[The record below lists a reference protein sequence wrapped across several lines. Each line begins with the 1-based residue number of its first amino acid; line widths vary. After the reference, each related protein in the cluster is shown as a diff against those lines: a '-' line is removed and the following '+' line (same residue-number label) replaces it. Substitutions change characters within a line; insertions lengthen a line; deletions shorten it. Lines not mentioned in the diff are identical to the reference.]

1 MSIPVDLAALA
12 ETLEGFGTGYLLTS
26 AQDQV
31 KAVSVTAR
39 VEDGVVVIPTSSRRS
54 AANLAAS
61 PVATLLFPPLRE
73 RGYSL
78 LVDGTAEAV
87 EEGFRF
93 VPMHAIL
100 HRPAADADEPIVV
113 PEGACGNDCKHL

>member
-12 ETLEGFGTGYLLTS
+12 DTLKDFGAGYLLTTAES
-26 AQDQV
+26 QI

-39 VEDGVVVIPTSSRRS
+39 VEGGVVVIPTSSRRS
-54 AANLAAS
+54 AANLVAS
-61 PVATLLFPPLRE
+61 PVATLLFPPLQE

-93 VPMHAIL
+93 APTHAIL

-113 PEGACGNDCKHL
+113 PEGACGNDCRPL